1 MSVRSK
7 FFDRIDALEPE
18 LVELTHVETKSF
30 DVPRRLLNGE
40 SCKTLVKGYNLCSKP
55 WGTCLSMCLT

>member
-1 MSVRSK
+1 MSVCSK

-30 DVPRRLLNGE
+30 DVLPE
-40 SCKTLVKGYNLCSKP
+40 HSKMTRGP
-55 WGTCLSMCLT
+55 I